1 MSFIASGGS
10 EKKKKKKEYF
20 SRSSKVGPSALEE
33 VYYLSLLTLVRD

>member
-10 EKKKKKKEYF
+10 EKKKKEYS